1 MARVSSIPAI
11 VDQHA
16 EDAAFLWIRRRNEI
30 DGPLLG
36 ETDIGRIDQR
46 LDANLEG
53 LMASGRRAW
62 DTASARFED
71 YPEAGELFVLGYLAL
86 RSGSSKAVADVIE
99 LALPLGQA
107 AISGFSGAIARA
119 PKDELK
125 PYVADWT
132 RSRDA
137 GVRSLGLAA
146 LCHHRVDLGPQLEN
160 ALADPAPDVRRRA
173 LRLTALLKRRDVL
186 PAVHALLESRSSQER
201 LTAAF
206 AACLLGDTQAAHSV
220 CDRIAATDADSA
232 AAAIELRLLSTPGAA
247 AKRWLQA
254 RLEQP
259 LTHAAAIA
267 SVGLLGD
274 LKVMPWLIEKM
285 RDPNLAAAAAKSL
298 RDLFEVDFG
307 DTDVFTTEP
316 ESLGPAFAGRE
327 EPTLPNADSVAA
339 WWDGGKGGKGHY
351 VFRSMRHLR
360 LEALRKAM
368 AEPDL
373 LMVNWRRTR
382 KFPAWA

>member
-1 MARVSSIPAI
+1 MATLSSIPAI

-62 DTASARFED
+62 DTAKARFSD

-86 RSGSSKAVADVIE
+86 RSGSPKAVADVIE
-99 LALPLGQA
+99 LALPLGA
-107 AISGFSGAIARA
+107 AAVSGFSGAIARA
-119 PKDELK
+119 PKDELR
-125 PYVADWT
+125 PYVADWV
-132 RSRDA
+132 RSRDD

-146 LCHHRVDLGPQLEN
+146 LCHHRVDPGPQLES

-173 LRLTALLKRRDVL
+173 LRLAAQLKRREVL
-186 PAVHALLESRSSQER
+186 PAVHALLRSRLPQER

-206 AACLLGDTQAAHSV
+206 AACLLGDVQSAHATL
-220 CDRIAATDADSA
+220 DRLATTDADFA
-232 AAAIELRLLSTPGAA
+232 AAAIELRLLSTPAAA

-259 LTHAAAIA
+259 LTHAAATA
-267 SVGLLGD
+267 CVGLLGD
-274 LKVMPWLIEKM
+274 RNVMPWLIEKM
-285 RDPNLAAAAAKSL
+285 REPNLAAAAANSL

-316 ESLGPAFAGRE
+316 ESLGPAFAVRE
-327 EPTLPNADSVAA
+327 EPVLPNADRVAA
-339 WWDGGKGGKGHY
+339 WWDEGKGGKGHD
-351 VFRSMRHLR
+351 VFRSMRWHR
-360 LEALRKAM
+360 LEAVRKAL

-373 LMVNWRRTR
+373 LPANWRKTR
-382 KFPAWA
+382 AFPAWM